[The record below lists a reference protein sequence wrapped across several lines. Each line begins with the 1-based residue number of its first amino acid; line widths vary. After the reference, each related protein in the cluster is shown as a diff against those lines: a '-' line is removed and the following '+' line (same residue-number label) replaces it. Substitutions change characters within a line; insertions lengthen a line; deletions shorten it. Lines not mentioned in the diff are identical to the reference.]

1 MIDRR
6 HFASGEGRES
16 RFSFS
21 CLHWDHEPTPNP
33 SQEGNFRA
41 ADECL
46 LPSWGGRGW
55 VGSWKG
61 RESLQARREVGDGT
75 RGLRGKKPQRTSICM
90 ISDAPT
96 PSLSTAFNRSPVFT
110 GCQ

>member
-6 HFASGEGRES
+6 QFASGEGRES

-21 CLHWDHEPTPNP
+21 CMHWDHEPTPNP

-46 LPSWGGRGW
+46 LPSWEGSGVGRFMESAAGY
-55 VGSWKG
+55 VPNPDRRHGSG
-61 RESLQARREVGDGT
+61 CS
-75 RGLRGKKPQRTSICM
+75 TS
-90 ISDAPT
+90 
-96 PSLSTAFNRSPVFT
+96 FT
-110 GCQ
+110 GPWQHIQGPCESVLIAQTSQ

>member
-46 LPSWGGRGW
+46 LPSWEGSG
-55 VGSWKG
+55 VGQFMERMIKMPMPF
-61 RESLQARREVGDGT
+61 GT
-75 RGLRGKKPQRTSICM
+75 CLLAKNA
-90 ISDAPT
+90 DEH
-96 PSLSTAFNRSPVFT
+96 L
-110 GCQ
+110 